1 MTTHSVPP
9 MPVRPVHPAPL
20 NLLQA
25 AGPDAVPALG
35 EGRR

>member
-9 MPVRPVHPAPL
+9 MPVRPVYPGPL
-20 NLLQA
+20 HRLQA
-25 AGPDAVPALG
+25 AGPDAVPARE